1 MLSPCRF
8 KSVLALKFI
17 ASRVLTA
24 LAQASFQPTG
34 QKENAHLCP
43 KSGPCGVR
51 GWSNC
56 LSPQST
62 QGPPADGAAWPPCG
76 GAACRSLVCAVAT
89 QPSTER
95 GPRGRPPATLL
106 PPQSFTWICF
116 PPQNLLALDLDVVQG
131 LPAATVSA
139 TDGELQALRAGLG
152 AGTQC
157 DRTGVCAGLCGRKG
171 HTSACCRSGGAGTAW
186 PRPPVGPSWPLVAAV
201 RLRPSVKQARTFPA

>member
-1 MLSPCRF
+1 MLSPRRF

-43 KSGPCGVR
+43 KSGPCGIC
-51 GWSNC
+51 GWRNC

-62 QGPPADGAAWPPCG
+62 QGPPADRAGR
-76 GAACRSLVCAVAT
+76 AACRSLVCAVAT
-89 QPSTER
+89 PPSTER

-116 PPQNLLALDLDVVQG
+116 SPQNLLALDLDVVQG
-131 LPAATVSA
+131 LPALQPQHRPQTGSFKPCLPGSVPAPSA
-139 TDGELQALRAGLG
+139 TERAS
-152 AGTQC
+152 A
-157 DRTGVCAGLCGRKG
+157 AGLCGRKG

-186 PRPPVGPSWPLVAAV
+186 PRPPVGPSWPLGAAV
-201 RLRPSVKQARTFPA
+201 RLRPSAKQARTFPA

>member
-8 KSVLALKFI
+8 KSVLALKFT

-89 QPSTER
+89 PPSTER

-131 LPAATVSA
+131 LPALQPQHRPQTGSFKPCVPGSVPAPSA
-139 TDGELQALRAGLG
+139 TEQASAPGSAGGRDTRLRAAGAGAQARRGLG
-152 AGTQC
+152 PPWAPLGPW
-157 DRTGVCAGLCGRKG
+157 LL
-171 HTSACCRSGGAGTAW
+171 RSGFA
-186 PRPPVGPSWPLVAAV
+186 P
-201 RLRPSVKQARTFPA
+201 Q